1 MHQAEQKPEAT
12 TLAARAGQMYG
23 KIYFRVSALI
33 LLIAI
38 GVGLPMID
46 ILLIIAGLVALFF
59 GLGVIIGLWLFY
71 VVEPLDEERPRL
83 TGAQRAE
90 MSEVLMTSWR
100 NRQISDED
108 LDEGLL
114 ELGYMPRTH
123 IIEEG
128 PIIGKFD
135 ERPIYDWVRAKV
147 GAKGEVH
154 RYDFLRR
161 ATLDENKV
169 ATVENNDTDIVL
181 NTCVYRR
188 T

>member
-1 MHQAEQKPEAT
+1 
-12 TLAARAGQMYG
+12 MYG

-38 GVGLPMID
+38 GIGLPMID

-59 GLGVIIGLWLFY
+59 GLGAIIGLWLYFVY
-71 VVEPLDEERPRL
+71 VDEPQDEERPRL

-90 MSEVLMTSWR
+90 MSELLMTSWR
-100 NRQISDED
+100 NRQISDEE

-128 PIIGKFD
+128 PIIGRFD
-135 ERPIYDWVRAKV
+135 DRPIYDWVRAKV